1 MIEKS
6 KQHLWLPF
14 TQMKDYDEDP
24 LIIES
29 GNGIMLKDISGKEYY
44 DGFSSVWLNVHGH
57 RKKEMDEAIQKQLEK
72 IAHSTLL
79 GMTNV
84 PATELAEML
93 TGITPEK
100 LTRVFYSD
108 SGAEAMEIALKM
120 AFQYWKNIGRPEK
133 QTFISMQNGYHGDT
147 IGAVSVGSI
156 ELFHHVYGPL
166 MFESYKAP
174 IPYVYRSE
182 SGAPVQCRDE
192 CLHALEQ
199 LLAKHHEEIAALTI
213 ESMVQGASGMIV
225 MPEGFLSGV
234 RKLCTAYDV
243 LMIVDEVATGFG
255 RTGKMFACE
264 HENVQP
270 DLMAAGKGITGG
282 YLPIA
287 VTFATEAIYE
297 AFYDD
302 YDKMKTFFHGH
313 SYTGNQLGC
322 AAAIENL
329 RLFESERIVERVAE
343 KSKTA
348 AEFLHDLKQLPHVG
362 DVRQLGFMCGIELVP
377 PGLQGLYCR
386 GHGGVGMGRYPVK
399 TAACG
404 LTERPIAFFWPYR
417 MHGGQ
422 SEGIAGTDNR
432 RQVSGLVNLI
442 GQHRQVGLAAVK
454 YLLDTDKTFWGHG
467 DSHSLQD
474 AADHTTAPTGGY
486 RNPTDEILVE
496 V

>member
-1 MIEKS
+1 MTHDLIEKS
-6 KQHLWLPF
+6 KKHLWLPF
-14 TQMKDYDEDP
+14 TQMKDYDENP

-29 GNGIMLKDISGKEYY
+29 GTGIKVKDINGKEYY

-57 RKKEMDEAIQKQLEK
+57 RKKELDDAIKKQLGK

-84 PATELAEML
+84 PATQLAETL
-93 TGITPEK
+93 IDISPKK

-120 AFQYWKNIGRPEK
+120 AFQYWKNIGKPEK
-133 QTFISMQNGYHGDT
+133 QKFIAMKNGYHGDT

-182 SGAPVQCRDE
+182 SGDPDECRDQ
-192 CLHALEQ
+192 CLRELAQ
-199 LLAKHHEEIAALTI
+199 LLEEHHEEIAALSI

-225 MPEGFLSGV
+225 MPEGYLAGV
-234 RKLCTAYDV
+234 RELCTTYDV

-287 VTFATEAIYE
+287 VTFATEDIYK

-302 YDKMKTFFHGH
+302 YENLKTFFHGH

-322 AAAIENL
+322 AVALENL
-329 RLFESERIVERVAE
+329 ALFESENIVEQVAE
-343 KSKTA
+343 KSKKLH
-348 AEFLHDLKQLPHVG
+348 FLLQDLHALPHVG
-362 DVRQLGFMCGIELVP
+362 DIRQLGFMCGAELVRSTETKEP
-377 PGLQGLYCR
+377 YPADRRIGYKVSLKMREL
-386 GHGGVGMGRYPVK
+386 GM
-399 TAACG
+399 
-404 LTERPIAFFWPYR
+404 LTRPLGDVIAFLPP
-417 MHGGQ
+417 
-422 SEGIAGTDNR
+422 
-432 RQVSGLVNLI
+432 
-442 GQHRQVGLAAVK
+442 LASTAEELGEMVAIMK
-454 YLLDTDKTFWGHG
+454 QAIHEVT
-467 DSHSLQD
+467 SLED
-474 AADHTTAPTGGY
+474 
-486 RNPTDEILVE
+486 
-496 V
+496 